1 MSIQDLCPFLNQV
14 VYFVV
19 VEHLNILCSRK
30 YTKFLTPVFL
40 LTISGAKYSLLAHT
54 TLSLES
60 AEDSFKTH
68 NLSVNGNGKYSIYF
82 TYYTCYVNM
91 CHESNNC

>member
-1 MSIQDLCPFLNQV
+1 MYIFFKEMSIQDLCPFLNRV

-19 VEHLNILCSRK
+19 VERLNIFYVVENIL
-30 YTKFLTPVFL
+30 KFLTPVFF

-60 AEDSFKTH
+60 AED
-68 NLSVNGNGKYSIYF
+68 N
-82 TYYTCYVNM
+82 
-91 CHESNNC
+91 